1 MSGTPFSNANARTN
15 YITKWGHLALVSTAK
30 EMALFQAFIQS
41 DGFGPTNCAW
51 VDGSDAEQEGVWLTS
66 PKKW

>member
-15 YITKWGHLALVSTAK
+15 YITKGGNLALVSTAT
-30 EMALFQAFIQS
+30 EMAPFQAFVQL

-51 VDGSDAEQEGVWLTS
+51 VDGSDAEQEGVWWTS
-66 PKKW
+66 PKM